1 MHCLRKILEKGKKIM
16 KKEKIFLKKG
26 KFFLENT
33 YRDMKK
39 GKKIFEKKKTM
50 QPKTSLQAPLE
61 EQRVTFPEM
70 SI

>member
-1 MHCLRKILEKGKKIM
+1 MHCLRKILEKEKEIM
-16 KKEKIFLKKG
+16 KKEKK
-26 KFFLENT
+26 FLENK
-33 YRDMKK
+33 YRRMKK
-39 GKKIFEKKKTM
+39 GKIFFEKEKTM

>member
-1 MHCLRKILEKGKKIM
+1 M
-16 KKEKIFLKKG
+16 KKEKN
-26 KFFLENT
+26 FFENK
-33 YRDMKK
+33 YRRMKK
-39 GKKIFEKKKTM
+39 GKNFFEKEKTM